1 MGKTAFSWSD
11 ECEPHKLRTKEIIQK
26 HPGIRNFIGR
36 NRGTFLIILLCVGL
50 QTFFA
55 YLLRDVAWYWIVLAA
70 YFAGAFIDH
79 TLFVCV
85 HECSHNLV
93 FKKRSLNIVASLI
106 ANLPLVFASSISFK
120 KYHLKHHAYQ
130 GIVNLD
136 ADMPGEWEAK
146 LVGNS
151 TIGKSLWLLLY
162 PIVQATRLARMSK
175 EIKAIDGLTI
185 LNWLIQAA
193 YVFLVIYFWGWYAIL
208 FQFLSFFFSVG
219 LHPLGARWVQEHFLT
234 NGEQET
240 KSYYGPLNL
249 VNLNVGYHNEHHD
262 FPSVPWNRLPKL
274 HQEAEEYYN
283 NLSSHKSYT
292 LLLIKFLF
300 DPSLSIYSRMARSKK
315 GKTAAGTGE

>member
-1 MGKTAFSWSD
+1 MAKSAFAWSD

-26 HPGIRNFIGR
+26 HPKIRSYIGR
-36 NRGTFLIILLCVGL
+36 NRSTFLIILFCVAL
-50 QTFFA
+50 MTTMAF
-55 YLLRDVAWYWIVLAA
+55 LLRDAAWYWILLAA
-70 YFAGAFIDH
+70 YCVGAFADH

-93 FKKRSLNIVASLI
+93 FKKRGLNVAASLV

-136 ADMPGEWEAK
+136 ADMPGKWEAK
-146 LVGNS
+146 LIGNS
-151 TIGKSLWLLLY
+151 TIGKSLWLLFY

-175 EIKAIDGLTI
+175 EIKALDTLTVV
-185 LNWLIQAA
+185 NWLIQAA
-193 YVFLVIYFWGWYAIL
+193 YVFTIIYFWGWYAIL

-240 KSYYGPLNL
+240 KSYYGPLNV
-249 VNLNVGYHNEHHD
+249 VNLNVGFHNEHHD
-262 FPSVPWNRLPKL
+262 FPSVPWNHLPKL
-274 HQEAEEYYN
+274 HREAKEYYD

-292 LLLIKFLF
+292 RLLLKFLF
-300 DPSLSIYSRMARSKK
+300 DPELSIYSRMARSKR
-315 GKTAAGTGE
+315 GKTN